1 MRPGRALPGPLL
13 LIAALALAGCWSAP
27 VARLQSQGEPRLI
40 RGAIAV
46 AVESVKPRSVV
57 QSVDPAARA
66 ITVQNPG
73 EAGPVSYKVGSNVS
87 NLDRLKSGDS
97 VQLTI
102 AEELTVYVRR
112 DAHHSSAAASP
123 RTVVTD
129 AQVLS
134 VDASYR
140 LVTLHFPDGHNE
152 TFKMSLQV
160 KLDEMATGDE
170 VSIRPLEAIAL
181 VMKK

>member
-1 MRPGRALPGPLL
+1 MKPGRALPGPLL
-13 LIAALALAGCWSAP
+13 LVVALALPGCWLAP
-27 VARLQSQGEPRLI
+27 IARLQSQGEPRLI
-40 RGAIAV
+40 QGAIAV
-46 AVESVKPRSVV
+46 AVQSVKPRSVV
-57 QSVDPAARA
+57 QSVDLAARA

-73 EAGPVSYKVGSNVS
+73 EARLVSYKVGSNVS
-87 NLDRLKSGDS
+87 NLDRLKSGDR

-112 DAHHSSAAASP
+112 DAHHSSAAAPP